1 MDPALLHQRLDML
14 LKSSNGKP
22 SSRLLPPSRTSLD
35 SISSLG
41 SEAERFRSQIG
52 RHPRPQ
58 TPSSILGCDV
68 PSCQRQPTITK
79 NNFVDGVRRSFFED
93 TESTTAT
100 SSSSCSNSEQNI
112 SNTVAITPSPTNNN
126 HISSTPELHPATPRH
141 SAPPPL
147 TSLATLE
154 ASAMKKTRILNRI
167 RRSASITFDLPP
179 GGISSKQRGGPRN
192 YSANTPAAQ
201 DTTGTMVSST
211 DITLDNVAVTHTM
224 NLVGQLPVPTTATDA
239 TVATVSTSMDLLKTP
254 SHHPHPV
261 TPRQTLSSTSTKRRR
276 SSHPFPHLTL
286 SAYKRP
292 NEMVRL
298 TDADPSRVMEQEYN
312 LTGQGCKVIGHGA
325 FSTVRSALSYKTGEM
340 VAIKS
345 LSKFDA
351 MRARRLRR
359 PGSKHMD
366 EWEIMK
372 LLETNPYTLTLLD
385 LFETDEEIHLVTEY
399 CEGGELFNAIKRKG
413 SIRCSFRRGRFSE
426 PQASRIS
433 YQLLK
438 ALEEMHQH
446 GIVHRDIKPENV
458 LILKKEDEESSY
470 DDIQV
475 KLADF
480 GMARVHHYHNSD
492 HGTTETVSETA
503 SSDGDSTPS
512 TPALLLADKVD
523 PPPEGCRG
531 NCGSASDIFSLGVTL
546 YILLCGFPP
555 VFCENVVQFPEA
567 YWDDVSSDAKELVRS
582 MLQEDPERRITAV
595 NALQH
600 AWIRQEQAPRG
611 RRGSIC
617 ANLELVRSHLTKTL
631 PGTASADAC
640 SLSNGHR
647 KRTLRN
653 AVHYTSPKRSKR
665 GAVQL
670 PMTELYNC
678 QEKRDPRVVKETF
691 EGASTAREPAATDG
705 ITVKVACT

>member
-14 LKSSNGKP
+14 LKSNNGKP

-35 SISSLG
+35 SISSFG

-179 GGISSKQRGGPRN
+179 GGISSKQRGGPQN

-201 DTTGTMVSST
+201 NTTGTMVSST
-211 DITLDNVAVTHTM
+211 DTTLDNVAVTQPMH
-224 NLVGQLPVPTTATDA
+224 LVGQLPVPTTATDA

-261 TPRQTLSSTSTKRRR
+261 TPRQTLSSASTKRRR

-298 TDADPSRVMEQEYN
+298 TDADPSRVMEQEYD
-312 LTGQGCKVIGHGA
+312 LTGPGCKVIGHGA
-325 FSTVRSALSYKTGEM
+325 FSTVRSALSFKTGEM

-458 LILKKEDEESSY
+458 LILEKEDEESSY

-480 GMARVHHYHNSD
+480 GMARVHHYRNSD

-503 SSDGDSTPS
+503 SSDGDSSPS
-512 TPALLLADKVD
+512 TPALLLA
-523 PPPEGCRG
+523 
-531 NCGSASDIFSLGVTL
+531 
-546 YILLCGFPP
+546 
-555 VFCENVVQFPEA
+555 A

-631 PGTASADAC
+631 PGTASADAY

-705 ITVKVACT
+705 ITIKVACT